1 MPKKSSKTQA
11 SAERR
16 RLKKLVV
23 FEERAR
29 DEGHK
34 RIAGLDEVG
43 RGPLAGPLVAC
54 ACILP
59 KSLYFKG
66 INDSKLLLP
75 AKRNALYQQLIN
87 HPDVIYGIGI
97 VSVDIIDKINIYQA
111 SLLAMK
117 QALEHLPIEP
127 ECLLVDGL
135 KLLYKEIPCEKIIKG
150 DRLSQSI
157 AAASIIAKETRDAI
171 MIQYHEEYPNYYFN
185 EHKGYSTEKH
195 KEALLRHG
203 PCPIHR
209 KSFLPVKDSSTY
221 FLLSPQETIEA
232 LPQQVKLMN

>member
-1 MPKKSSKTQA
+1 MPKKSLKTQA

-29 DEGHK
+29 SQGFR

-59 KSLYFKG
+59 ENLFFKG
-66 INDSKLLLP
+66 INDSKLLQQP
-75 AKRNALYQQLIN
+75 KRGALYHQLIN
-87 HPDVIYGIGI
+87 HPDVLYGIGI
-97 VSVDIIDKINIYQA
+97 VSVEIIDKINIYQA
-111 SLLAMK
+111 SLLAMA
-117 QALEHLPIEP
+117 QALDQLPIEP
-127 ECLLVDGL
+127 DLLLADGL
-135 KLLYKEIPCEKIIKG
+135 KLHYKTIPCEKIIKG

-171 MIQYHEEYPNYYFN
+171 MVKYHDQYPDYSFH
-185 EHKGYSTEKH
+185 EHKGYSTKKH
-195 KEALLRHG
+195 QKSIELHG
-203 PCPIHR
+203 VCPIHR
-209 KSFLPVKDSSTY
+209 KSFLFIKEKLYSNKENH
-221 FLLSPQETIEA
+221 LSV
-232 LPQQVKLMN
+232 QQMLF